1 MTATDQHIVWLE
13 SRIRELV
20 EKTGDENFMS
30 EITDEQVSKAKS
42 LACENVYSAGDV
54 FLLLSSVNLLNAAIK
69 RTAYKNLLHYGL
81 IKGKATRLMVHLV
94 CMDFTEYGADVYI
107 NPAEKCAYV
116 EIFGL
121 QFSFHNIGLNDHLG
135 AFAGSDRNRI
145 KPWKEI
151 RLQRVA
157 GELFNLAVAFN
168 ENRG

>member
-1 MTATDQHIVWLE
+1 MRATLSAPDLLA
-13 SRIRELV
+13 LV
-20 EKTGDENFMS
+20 EERGVRFIDL
-30 EITDEQVSKAKS
+30 Q
-42 LACENVYSAGDV
+42 
-54 FLLLSSVNLLNAAIK
+54 
-69 RTAYKNLLHYGL
+69 
-81 IKGKATRLMVHLV
+81 
-94 CMDFTEYGADVYI
+94 FTEYGADVYI